1 MRESFFAGLS
11 RRFILFMFL
20 LMVLVPFLWMV
31 VTSLKTRQ
39 EIYGS
44 ELTLWPKDLTFD
56 NYLSAF
62 TDADFS
68 LFFLNSLTVTLVSSF
83 IVLLISVM
91 GGYSLARFQFRGKKV
106 TLIAFLVTQMVPTM
120 IMIVPL
126 FILFSKIGLI
136 NNLAS
141 LIILYTV
148 INIPFCLLTMSS
160 FFQRIPVTLEEAAIM
175 DGCNRFQAVYKVIL
189 PVMLPG
195 VIATFVFAFTGA
207 WNELFFGIMFLNGG
221 NSATIPVGLNNF
233 VQKFDVNWGQMTAW
247 GIISLIPVAIMF
259 MFIQK
264 YIVAGLTA
272 GSVKE

>member
-1 MRESFFAGLS
+1 MKERFFAGIS

-20 LMVLVPFLWMV
+20 LMVLVPFLWMI

-44 ELTLWPKDLTFD
+44 ELTLWPKELTFD

-141 LIILYTV
+141 LIILYT
-148 INIPFCLLTMSS
+148 
-160 FFQRIPVTLEEAAIM
+160 
-175 DGCNRFQAVYKVIL
+175 
-189 PVMLPG
+189 
-195 VIATFVFAFTGA
+195 
-207 WNELFFGIMFLNGG
+207 
-221 NSATIPVGLNNF
+221 
-233 VQKFDVNWGQMTAW
+233 
-247 GIISLIPVAIMF
+247 
-259 MFIQK
+259 
-264 YIVAGLTA
+264 
-272 GSVKE
+272 

>member
-1 MRESFFAGLS
+1 MRESFLSKLS
-11 RRFILFMFL
+11 RRIILLVFL
-20 LMVLVPFLWMV
+20 VIVLVPFFWML
-31 VTSLKTRQ
+31 VTSLKHQQ

-44 ELTLWPKDLTFD
+44 QLTLWPKDLTFD

-62 TDADFS
+62 TDADFG
-68 LFFLNSLTVTLVSSF
+68 LYFLNSLTVTLVSSVT
-83 IVLLISVM
+83 VLIISVL
-91 GGYSLARFQFRGKKV
+91 GGYSLARFQFKGKNV

-136 NNLAS
+136 NHLAS

-160 FFQRIPVTLEEAAIM
+160 FFQRIPVTLEEAAII
-175 DGCNRFQAVYKVIL
+175 DGCNRFQSVYKVIL

-221 NSATIPVGLNNF
+221 TSATIPVALNNF

-264 YIVAGLTA
+264 YIVTGLTQ

>member
-1 MRESFFAGLS
+1 MKERFFAGIS

-20 LMVLVPFLWMV
+20 LMVLVPFLWMI

-44 ELTLWPKDLTFD
+44 ELTLWPKELTFD

>member
-1 MRESFFAGLS
+1 MKERFFAGIS

-20 LMVLVPFLWMV
+20 LMVLVPFLWMI

-44 ELTLWPKDLTFD
+44 ELTLWPKELTFD

-259 MFIQK
+259 MIIQK